1 MVWYQVVLLIL
12 GIVIFVISFII
23 PEKHSAFVNRKEEEK
38 KFNDS
43 VDAKMKEALSLLEE
57 RVDEHIEDAVSKA
70 ERSLERVSN
79 EKIMAVNEYSDTVL
93 GDIHKNHEEAVFLYS
108 MLDDKYTN
116 LKDTAVSVEQT
127 TREAKD
133 AVNQIKKVQAD
144 VLVTM
149 ETVHEREES
158 FENTERTEDVPAAED
173 RTDEPDDLEEIV
185 QALEQFAQ
193 GIPREIP
200 DKKEEKEKKEKKSSA
215 TRNGNNKQKKQRNV
229 PEVHSSD
236 VFGNNN
242 ERILAMHKQGK
253 SNVAIAKEL
262 GLGVGEVKLVIDLF
276 R

>member
-43 VDAKMKEALSLLEE
+43 VDAKVKEALSLLEE

-193 GIPREIP
+193 GIPRDIP
-200 DKKEEKEKKEKKSSA
+200 DKKEDKEKKSSA
-215 TRNGNNKQKKQRNV
+215 TRNGNNKKKKQRNV
-229 PEVHSSD
+229 PEVHSGD